1 MIKQKLTHASLTQ
14 NKNGYNHLKYKSVIP
29 VFIKAGMYEHQHMRI
44 KRMKK
49 SRLLGFLLGSI
60 CLLFGQSSFAMDCDE
75 IVLGAAISLTGKYA
89 TNGVHA
95 QNGYEFAIQKI
106 AEHGGIKIGDKCYNF
121 RVIYYDDESKGDRGA
136 TLAERLINQD
146 GVQYMLGPY
155 SSGLTKAI
163 APVTEKYQIPMVE
176 AEGASRSL
184 FTQGYRYLF
193 AVLSTSEQY
202 LASAITLAAEKA
214 QGTGKSPADVR
225 VAIAVEND
233 PFSLDI
239 RAGVLED
246 AEKYGMQVVVD
257 EKLPRDLS
265 DMSAI
270 LTKVKLVKPD
280 VLVVSGHSKGAATA
294 VRQIE
299 EQNVKAPM
307 IAITHCEAADVV
319 GNFGDAANDILC
331 STQWAETLSYSD
343 PIFGTAAEYE
353 QEFKAAYPEYAEKT
367 VPYQT
372 AQASAAVYV
381 FKDAF
386 ERAGSLDKEAVRDA
400 IAETDLSTFY
410 GQIRFSE
417 AGNNIAKPMVL
428 RQIQDGKYNVVAP
441 SEFAS
446 HELNWPRG

>member
-1 MIKQKLTHASLTQ
+1 MRTVKTVGAALLATIAIGSTQ
-14 NKNGYNHLKYKSVIP
+14 ALAMECETIT
-29 VFIKAGMYEHQHMRI
+29 
-44 KRMKK
+44 
-49 SRLLGFLLGSI
+49 LGS
-60 CLLFGQSSFAMDCDE
+60 
-75 IVLGAAISLTGKYA
+75 AISLTGKYA

-95 QNGYEFAIQKI
+95 KNGYEFAIQKI
-106 AEHGGIKIGDKCYNF
+106 AENGGIKMDDKCYNF
-121 RVIYYDDESKGDRGA
+121 SVIYYDDESKGDRGA

-163 APVTEKYQIPMVE
+163 APVTEQYGIPMVE

-184 FTQGYRYLF
+184 FNKGYKYLF

-214 QGTGKSPADVR
+214 QESGKEASSVK

-239 RAGVLED
+239 RAGVKED
-246 AEKYGMQVVVD
+246 AEKYGMKIVLD

-265 DMSAI
+265 DMNAI
-270 LTKVKLVKPD
+270 LTKVKLLKPD

-294 VRQIE
+294 VRQIG
-299 EQNVKAPM
+299 EQKVKVPM
-307 IAITHCEAADVV
+307 IAVTHCEAADVV
-319 GNFGDAANDILC
+319 GNFGDFANDILC
-331 STQWAETLSYSD
+331 STQWAETLTYED
-343 PIFGTAAEYE
+343 PIFGSAANYE
-353 QEFKAAYPEYAEKT
+353 QEFKAAFPEYTNKT
-367 VPYQT
+367 VPYQV

-386 ERAGSLDKEAVRDA
+386 ERANSLDKDAVRDA
-400 IAETDLSTFY
+400 ISETDLATFY
-410 GQIRFSE
+410 GQIKFSE
-417 AGNNIAKPMVL
+417 NGNNIAKPMVL
-428 RQIQDGKYNVVAP
+428 RQIQDGSYNVVAP

-446 HELNWPRG
+446 HKLNWPRN

>member
-1 MIKQKLTHASLTQ
+1 MTATGVLTTTTASTASAAECETLT
-14 NKNGYNHLKYKSVIP
+14 
-29 VFIKAGMYEHQHMRI
+29 
-44 KRMKK
+44 
-49 SRLLGFLLGSI
+49 LGS
-60 CLLFGQSSFAMDCDE
+60 
-75 IVLGAAISLTGKYA
+75 AISLTGKYA

-95 QNGYEFAIQKI
+95 KNGYEFAIQKI
-106 AEHGGIKIGDKCYNF
+106 DENGGVQIGDKCYNF
-121 RVIYYDDESKGDRGA
+121 EVIYYDDESKGDRGA

-146 GVQYMLGPY
+146 EVQYMLGPY

-184 FTQGYRYLF
+184 FNKGYKYLF

-202 LASAITLAAEKA
+202 LASAVALAAEMAEKS
-214 QGTGKSPADVR
+214 GKDPSSVK

-239 RAGVLED
+239 REGVLED
-246 AEKYGMQVVVD
+246 ASKYNMEVVID

-270 LTKVKLVKPD
+270 LTKVKLVNPD
-280 VLVVSGHSKGAATA
+280 LLVVSGHSKGAATA
-294 VRQIE
+294 VRQIG
-299 EQNVKAPM
+299 EQKISTPM
-307 IAITHCEAADVV
+307 IAVTHCEAADVT
-319 GNFGDAANDILC
+319 GNFGDFANDILC
-331 STQWAETLSYSD
+331 STQWAETLTYED
-343 PIFGTAAEYE
+343 PIFGTAANYE
-353 QEFKAAYPEYAEKT
+353 QEFKAAYPEYAEKK

-386 ERAGSLDKEAVRDA
+386 ERAGTLDKEAVRNA
-400 IAETDLSTFY
+400 IAETDLQTFY
-410 GQIRFSE
+410 GGIRFSE

-428 RQIQDGKYNVVAP
+428 RQIQDGEYNVVAP

-446 HELNWPRG
+446 HELNWPREAK